1 MGVVFRPDPR
11 RAART
16 TRSNTAPAMPL
27 VMRSIYD
34 AKHPPGSGP
43 ILLPTS
49 GRRTRRPWHRQNQP
63 RYLLRLIQLGQIC
76 RLDAFEDFS
85 DAGAHQAPYAGD
97 APAGEIG
104 SQRTLRW
111 RKQSGAN
118 SSLWGA
124 NFPASWENTGK
135 FIDSGFRHPN
145 LPSKAR
151 LRSKPYRQIP
161 CAAEQGINCVRAGN

>member
-111 RKQSGAN
+111 RERDSNHRSRSYDRVSTVAN
-118 SSLWGA
+118 PAPHRTPSAAGSQLVD
-124 NFPASWENTGK
+124 PASPK
-135 FIDSGFRHPN
+135 PPPN
-145 LPSKAR
+145 AIAVR
-151 LRSKPYRQIP
+151 WP
-161 CAAEQGINCVRAGN
+161 C

>member
-16 TRSNTAPAMPL
+16 LRSNTAPAMAL

-111 RKQSGAN
+111 REPDSNLRYRGRRRACGRSLRAQRVETDPAKG
-118 SSLWGA
+118 SSDQTVACLRRLAAGVVGSA
-124 NFPASWENTGK
+124 TPARIRPT
-135 FIDSGFRHPN
+135 
-145 LPSKAR
+145 
-151 LRSKPYRQIP
+151 
-161 CAAEQGINCVRAGN
+161 